1 MRRSLLCLP
10 AAIMLTFFVSS
21 SALAAAP
28 EPRIVNGTEAA
39 QGEYPAQGFLLIEDD
54 PVHTGYDA
62 FCGGTLVGSR
72 QFLTAAHCATKNL
85 GGGSSIPLSAS
96 SFLIRLGSIDS
107 TPPEPDEYSVV
118 ANNVNNAFNSE
129 TYQNDSAMLTLN
141 RPAPYATM
149 RVVGENET
157 ALWAPGT
164 LARIIGWG
172 TVSSG
177 GGSPDNLL
185 KADVPIIADSRCDSS
200 YPGGF
205 DASVMVCA
213 ADALGTPP
221 SGSHD
226 TCQGDSGG
234 PLLVPDG
241 GFFALAG
248 ITSWGEGCA
257 NPAKPG
263 VYSRIGDQPLNGWV
277 HSRTPEADF
286 DFDHA
291 PRANES
297 VTLTSTSRHPEGAGY
312 YTTFKWD
319 FDNDGIFET
328 SSTPSKSV
336 PHVFPAPGEQ
346 VVGLEASK
354 PGGDKASIYYAF
366 DVGEDPN
373 APPPT
378 PPPAAVVSTTPPPAV
393 TAPAARLATIL
404 AAKRPKVSKKGRFKI
419 RVNFAST
426 APRGLA
432 VVEVFRG
439 RRKLGTAK
447 GFVRPGGSRQMTV
460 KLTKAGRKLLK
471 RSSTKRLKVR
481 VRIRVGKQILRSK
494 TLTIRR

>member
-10 AAIMLTFFVSS
+10 AAVLLAISVSS

-28 EPRIVNGTEAA
+28 EPRIVNGTEAS
-39 QGEYPAQGFLLIEDD
+39 QGEYPAQGFLQINDD
-54 PVHTGYDA
+54 PDPAYDA

-72 QFLTAAHCATKNL
+72 QFLTAAHCAVNDIGLALPAT
-85 GGGSSIPLSAS
+85 
-96 SFLIRLGSIDS
+96 SFRIRLGNIDRN
-107 TPPEPDEYSVV
+107 PPSPDEYFVPTGGV
-118 ANNVNNAFNSE
+118 DVNSDYNPDTF
-129 TYQNDSAMLTLN
+129 QNDTAMLTLD
-141 RPAPYATM
+141 RPAPYEPM
-149 RVVGENET
+149 RVVGDDEDSLWT
-157 ALWAPGT
+157 AGT

-177 GGSPDNLL
+177 GVDSQLL
-185 KADVPIIADSRCDSS
+185 RKANVPIIPDDRCAGDYGAD
-200 YPGGF
+200 F
-205 DASVMVCA
+205 DPTVMVCA
-213 ADALGTPP
+213 ADAEGTPP
-221 SGSHD
+221 ASSHD

-248 ITSWGEGCA
+248 TVSWGVGCA
-257 NPAKPG
+257 DPANPG

-319 FDNDGIFET
+319 FDNDGTFET
-328 SSTPSKSV
+328 NSTPSKSV
-336 PHVFPAPGEQ
+336 PHVFPAPGQQ
-346 VVGLEASK
+346 VVGLQASK
-354 PGGDKASIYYAF
+354 PGGDTASIYYAF

-373 APPPT
+373 APPPA
-378 PPPAAVVSTTPPPAV
+378 PPAALVSTTPPPAV
-393 TAPAARLATIL
+393 AAPTVRLATIL
-404 AAKRPKVSKKGRFKI
+404 SAKRPKVSKKGRFKI

-426 APRGLA
+426 APKGLA

-439 RRKLGTAK
+439 KKKIGTAK
-447 GFVRPGGSRQMTV
+447 GFVRRGGSRQMTV
-460 KLTKAGRKLLK
+460 KLNKAGRKLVA
-471 RSSTKRLKVR
+471 RSKTKRLKVR